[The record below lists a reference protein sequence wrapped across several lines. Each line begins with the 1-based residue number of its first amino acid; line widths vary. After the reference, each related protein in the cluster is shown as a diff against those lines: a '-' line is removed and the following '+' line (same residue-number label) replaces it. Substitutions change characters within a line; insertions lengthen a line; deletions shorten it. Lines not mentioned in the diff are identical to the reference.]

1 VSQLHTFDE
10 PTRTEHIPAI
20 FELLSELEK
29 RDAESRGII
38 EHVDFT
44 ATGFQDPRGC
54 AVINTTGNDVGKV
67 EDIYVDPNTREPRF
81 VLLNLGKHPL
91 GIDNRHVLVDFCDVE
106 IRDESHVRVRAG
118 V

>member
-1 VSQLHTFDE
+1 MSQLNTVDQI
-10 PTRTEHIPAI
+10 PTPRIPTI

-29 RDAESRGII
+29 RDEDSKGVV

-54 AVINTTGNDVGKV
+54 AVRNPTGNDVGKV

-81 VLLNLGKHPL
+81 ALLNLGSHPL
-91 GIDNRHVLVDFCDVE
+91 GIGNRHVLVDFCDVE
-106 IRDESHVRVRAG
+106 IQDDSHIRVRAS